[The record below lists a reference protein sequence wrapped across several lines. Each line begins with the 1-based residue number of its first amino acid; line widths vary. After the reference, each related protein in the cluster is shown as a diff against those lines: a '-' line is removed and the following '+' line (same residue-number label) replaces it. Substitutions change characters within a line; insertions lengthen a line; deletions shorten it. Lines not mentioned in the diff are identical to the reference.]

1 MKGNHENVLV
11 TLYGPNYI
19 QNDWTIPCMKSW
31 KNILNISHSDFYV
44 LPDKTLSATEKKTF
58 SELNFKTTNADEEI
72 DKFLNKYP
80 ALKFIRENDA
90 TWRKIIDVGII
101 FREAEKIT
109 IIDTD
114 VFVKDQI
121 NLPLKDIDIV
131 YMRED
136 IPAYRGKWNMV
147 WKEKMV
153 PALNAGIVI
162 VDPKIIDYGY
172 LESLVLNY
180 LQGCKN
186 YWWSEQS
193 AWACLAGK
201 SKRRFVF
208 SGEQVR
214 VTSGMRQRS
223 AKEIS
228 NNSYKYFGNKEM
240 IKNYKEFEPLLY
252 GGSIFHFA
260 GPGKYMFKK
269 SQEYLLQNI
278 KPNSITIDAHNEE
291 TLNFQDKIFIS
302 MRLYLKEKF

>member
-1 MKGNHENVLV
+1 MKGDTNNVLV
-11 TLYGPNYI
+11 TLYGSNYI

-31 KNILNISHSDFYV
+31 DNILNISHSEFYV
-44 LPDKTLSATEKKTF
+44 LPDKPLSASEKNIF
-58 SELNFKTTNADEEI
+58 SELNFKVTEADEEI
-72 DKFLNKYP
+72 DDFLMDYP
-80 ALKFIRENDA
+80 ALKFIREKDA

-101 FREAEKIT
+101 FRKAGKIT

-114 VFVKDQI
+114 VYINDQI
-121 NLPLKDIDIV
+121 NLPFKDLDIA

-153 PALNAGIVI
+153 PALNAGIII
-162 VDPKIIDYGY
+162 VNPQIIDYDY
-172 LESLVLNY
+172 LESLVLKY
-180 LQGCKN
+180 LIGCKN

-193 AWACLAGK
+193 AWACLAGQ
-201 SKRRFVF
+201 SKRRYVF

-228 NNSYKYFGNKEM
+228 KNSYKYFGNKEM
-240 IKNYKEFEPLLY
+240 IKDYQDFEPLLN

-260 GPGKYMFKK
+260 GPGKYMFKQ
-269 SQEYLLQNI
+269 SQEYLRGNI
-278 KPNSITIDAHNEE
+278 KREPITIDALNEE
-291 TLNFQDKIFIS
+291 TLNFRDKIFIS
-302 MRLYLKEKF
+302 MRLYLKERF